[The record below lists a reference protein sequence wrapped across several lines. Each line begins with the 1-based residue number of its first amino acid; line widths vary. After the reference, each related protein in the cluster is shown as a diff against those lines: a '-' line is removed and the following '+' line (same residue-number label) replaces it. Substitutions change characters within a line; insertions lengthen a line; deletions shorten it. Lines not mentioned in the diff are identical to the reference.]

1 MSKQKKI
8 LLLICAFVLA
18 SLVSIILLNKSHSVN
33 KAYITNQGEDSVSV
47 VNLDTLKL
55 EKKIS
60 VGKSPLGISI
70 VNSKDIAVVGNIES
84 QSLSIIDLK
93 VNEVIKTIPINATP
107 LGIVADADGSR
118 VFITSWFKN
127 QVLVLSISDPNF

>member
-18 SLVSIILLNKSHSVN
+18 GLVSIILLNKSHSVN

-55 EKKIS
+55 EKK
-60 VGKSPLGISI
+60 
-70 VNSKDIAVVGNIES
+70 
-84 QSLSIIDLK
+84 
-93 VNEVIKTIPINATP
+93 
-107 LGIVADADGSR
+107 
-118 VFITSWFKN
+118 
-127 QVLVLSISDPNF
+127 NFRR